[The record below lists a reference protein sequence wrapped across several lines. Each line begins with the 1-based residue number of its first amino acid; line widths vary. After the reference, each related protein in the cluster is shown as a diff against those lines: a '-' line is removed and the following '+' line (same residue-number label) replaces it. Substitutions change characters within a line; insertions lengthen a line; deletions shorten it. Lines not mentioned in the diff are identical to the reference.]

1 MPAQQTSRNPF
12 DTTRLNRRGFLA
24 AGIAGGLV
32 LTGCG
37 RPKTASS
44 PMTAAINAAEAAR
57 PHSGR
62 TVTASL
68 TPQPAKID
76 IGGRIVDT
84 LAYGDTIPGP
94 LLRATVGDEVVV
106 SVSNKLDHPTSVH
119 WHGIALRN
127 DMDGAE
133 PATPN
138 IPAGQDFTYR
148 FSVPNSGTYW
158 AHPHTGLDGDKGL
171 YLPFIIDDPTE
182 LGRYDT
188 EWIVVL
194 DDWTDGVGKSP
205 QQLYDALINKPPSSE
220 TPAPTTP
227 ASTSPTTTPSTT
239 TTTTTS
245 PSMSPSMSPSTT
257 GRTPTSTSS
266 SAPSSPTNGMPGMPG
281 TGEVGTSDLLGGDAG
296 DIAYPYYLINGRIPE
311 AATTFNAQ
319 PRQRIRIRI
328 INTASDTAFRVA
340 LAGHSMTVTHTD
352 GFPVIPTQ
360 VDALLVGMAERYD
373 VVVTAADGVFPL
385 VASAEGKNAV
395 ARALLVTGKGSPPDP
410 QFRPG
415 ELTRRVGTVEMFTAV
430 TAANLG
436 RPDPRLELP
445 VVLGGTMA
453 KYDWTINGEPY
464 SRTKPLQVREGQHTT
479 LNFDNTTMM
488 WHPMHLHGH
497 TFQVIKPDGTLG
509 ARKDTVIVLPNQK
522 LRAVLVAD
530 NPGTWVMHCHNTY
543 HQEAGMQTRIDYVF

>member
-1 MPAQQTSRNPF
+1 MPAMPTSVNPF
-12 DTTRLNRRGFLA
+12 DTARLSRRGFIA
-24 AGIAGGLV
+24 AGIAGGFALA
-32 LTGCG
+32 GCG
-37 RPKTASS
+37 RSKTANS
-44 PMTAAINAAEAAR
+44 PMAAAIDAAEAAR

-68 TPQPAKID
+68 TPQPAKVD

-158 AHPHTGLDGDKGL
+158 AHPHTGLDSDKGL
-171 YLPFIIDDPTE
+171 YLPFIVDDPTDV
-182 LGRYDT
+182 GRYDT

-205 QQLYDALINKPPSSE
+205 QQLYDALINKPPAPESPV
-220 TPAPTTP
+220 TP
-227 ASTSPTTTPSTT
+227 T

-245 PSMSPSMSPSTT
+245 SAEPSTT
-257 GRTPTSTSS
+257 GRTPTGTTTSTSS
-266 SAPSSPTNGMPGMPG
+266 SPTSPAGPMPGMPG
-281 TGEVGTSDLLGGDAG
+281 MGEVGKSDLLGGDAG
-296 DIAYPYYLINGRIPE
+296 DIAYPYYLINGRVPE
-311 AATTFNAQ
+311 AATTFNAK
-319 PRQRIRIRI
+319 PGQRIRIRI

-352 GFPVIPTQ
+352 GFPVLPAP

-395 ARALLVTGKGSPPDP
+395 ARSLLVTGKGSPPDP
-410 QFRPG
+410 QFRPS

-436 RPDPRLELP
+436 RPDPRLDLP

-453 KYDWTINGEPY
+453 RYDWTINGEPY
-464 SRTKPLQVREGQHTT
+464 SRTKPLQVHEGEHTT
-479 LNFDNTTMM
+479 LTFDNTTMM

-497 TFQVIKPDGTLG
+497 TFQVIRPDGTLG

>member
-1 MPAQQTSRNPF
+1 MPAQPTSGNPF
-12 DTTRLNRRGFLA
+12 DTIRLNRRGFIA
-24 AGIAGGLV
+24 AGIAGGVAGGFALA
-32 LTGCG
+32 GCG
-37 RPKTASS
+37 RSKTSNS
-44 PMTAAINAAEAAR
+44 PMSAAIDAAEAAR

-68 TPQPAKID
+68 TPQPAKVD

-84 LAYGDTIPGP
+84 LAYGDSIPGP
-94 LLRATVGDEVVV
+94 LLRAAVGDEVVV

-205 QQLYDALINKPPSSE
+205 QQLYDALINKPP
-220 TPAPTTP
+220 APQPT
-227 ASTSPTTTPSTT
+227 PTTTTPTTATT
-239 TTTTTS
+239 TTTGTTPSSS
-245 PSMSPSMSPSTT
+245 PSSSS
-257 GRTPTSTSS
+257 TPTST
-266 SAPSSPTNGMPGMPG
+266 TVMPGMPG
-281 TGEVGTSDLLGGDAG
+281 MGEVGKSDLLGGDAG

-311 AATTFNAQ
+311 AATTFNAKLG
-319 PRQRIRIRI
+319 QRIRIRI
-328 INTASDTAFRVA
+328 INTGSDTAFRVA

-410 QFRPG
+410 QFRPA

-436 RPDPRLELP
+436 RPDPRLDLP
-445 VVLGGTMA
+445 VVLGGSMA
-453 KYDWTINGEPY
+453 RYDWTINGEPY
-464 SRTKPLQVREGQHTT
+464 SRTKPLQVHEGQHTS

>member
-1 MPAQQTSRNPF
+1 MPAQPTSGNPF
-12 DTTRLNRRGFLA
+12 DTIRLNRRGFIA
-24 AGIAGGLV
+24 AGIAGGVAGGFALA
-32 LTGCG
+32 GCG
-37 RPKTASS
+37 RSKTSNS
-44 PMTAAINAAEAAR
+44 PMSAAIDAAEAAR

-68 TPQPAKID
+68 TPQPAKVD

-84 LAYGDTIPGP
+84 LAYGDSIPGP
-94 LLRATVGDEVVV
+94 LLRAAVGDEVVV

-158 AHPHTGLDGDKGL
+158 AQPHTGLDGDKGL

-205 QQLYDALINKPPSSE
+205 QQLYDALINKPP
-220 TPAPTTP
+220 APQPT
-227 ASTSPTTTPSTT
+227 PTTTTPTTATT
-239 TTTTTS
+239 TTTGTTPSSS
-245 PSMSPSMSPSTT
+245 PSSSS
-257 GRTPTSTSS
+257 TPTST
-266 SAPSSPTNGMPGMPG
+266 TVMPGMPG
-281 TGEVGTSDLLGGDAG
+281 MGEVGKSDLLGGDAG

-311 AATTFNAQ
+311 AATTFNAK
-319 PRQRIRIRI
+319 PGQRIRIRI
-328 INTASDTAFRVA
+328 INTGSDTAFRVA

-410 QFRPG
+410 QFRPA

-436 RPDPRLELP
+436 RPDPRLDLP
-445 VVLGGTMA
+445 VVLGGSMA
-453 KYDWTINGEPY
+453 RYDWTINGEPY
-464 SRTKPLQVREGQHTT
+464 SRTKPLQVHEGQHTS

-488 WHPMHLHGH
+488 WQPLHLHGH

>member
-1 MPAQQTSRNPF
+1 MPAMPMSGEPF
-12 DTTRLNRRGFLA
+12 DRASLSRRGFLA
-24 AGIAGGLV
+24 AGIAGGFALA
-32 LTGCG
+32 GCSQS
-37 RPKTASS
+37 KSSSS
-44 PMTAAINAAEAAR
+44 PMTAAIDAAEAAR

-68 TPQPAKID
+68 TPQAAKVD

-84 LAYGDTIPGP
+84 LAYGDAIPGP
-94 LLRATVGDEVVV
+94 VLRASVGDEVVV

-148 FSVPNSGTYW
+148 FSVPYSGTYW

-171 YLPFIIDDPTE
+171 YLPFIVDDPTE

-205 QQLYDALINKPPSSE
+205 QQLYDALINKPP
-220 TPAPTTP
+220 APETP
-227 ASTSPTTTPSTT
+227 ASTSPTTT
-239 TTTTTS
+239 TS
-245 PSMSPSMSPSTT
+245 SPSTT
-257 GRTPTSTSS
+257 GRTPTGTSTSASSS
-266 SAPSSPTNGMPGMPG
+266 SATSTPAGPTTTMPGMPG
-281 TGEVGTSDLLGGDAG
+281 MGEVGKSDLLGGDAG

-311 AATTFNAQ
+311 AATTFNAK
-319 PRQRIRIRI
+319 PGQRIRIRI
-328 INTASDTAFRVA
+328 INTGSDTAFRVA

-373 VVVTAADGVFPL
+373 VIVTAADGVFPL

-395 ARALLVTGKGSPPDP
+395 GRALLVTGKGSAPDP

-436 RPDPRLELP
+436 RPDPTLNLP

-464 SRTKPLQVREGQHTT
+464 SRTKPLHVREGQHAT
-479 LNFDNTTMM
+479 LNFDNATMM
-488 WHPMHLHGH
+488 WHPIHLHSH
-497 TFQVIKPDGTLG
+497 TFQVIRPDGTLG

-522 LRAVLVAD
+522 LSAVLVAD

>member
-1 MPAQQTSRNPF
+1 MPVRPTSGNPF
-12 DTTRLNRRGFLA
+12 DTTRLSRRGFLA
-24 AGIAGGLV
+24 AGIAGGFALA
-32 LTGCG
+32 GCG
-37 RPKTASS
+37 GAKTATS
-44 PMTAAINAAEAAR
+44 PMTAAIDAAEAAR

-106 SVSNKLDHPTSVH
+106 SVSNKLDRPTSVH

-158 AHPHTGLDGDKGL
+158 AHPHTGLDADKGL
-171 YLPFIIDDPTE
+171 YLPFIVDDPTE
-182 LGRYDT
+182 VGRYDT

-205 QQLYDALINKPPSSE
+205 QQLYDALINKPPMPMQE
-220 TPAPTTP
+220 TS
-227 ASTSPTTTPSTT
+227 ASPSPTTTTP
-239 TTTTTS
+239 
-245 PSMSPSMSPSTT
+245 PPSTT
-257 GRTPTSTSS
+257 GRTPTSTPSS
-266 SAPSSPTNGMPGMPG
+266 TPSSPASTTSAMPGMPG
-281 TGEVGTSDLLGGDAG
+281 MGEVGKSYLLGGDAG
-296 DIAYPYYLINGRIPE
+296 DIAYPYYLINGRVPE
-311 AATTFNAQ
+311 AATTFNAK
-319 PRQRIRIRI
+319 PGQRIRIRI
-328 INTASDTAFRVA
+328 INTGSDTAFRVA

-352 GFPVIPTQ
+352 GFPVIPVQ

-373 VVVTAADGVFPL
+373 VVVTAADGVFPF

-410 QFRPG
+410 QFRPS

-436 RPDPRLELP
+436 RPDPRLDLP
-445 VVLGGTMA
+445 VALGGTMA

-479 LNFDNTTMM
+479 LSFDNTTLM

-497 TFQVIKPDGTLG
+497 TFQVIKSDGTLG
-509 ARKDTVIVLPNQK
+509 ARKDTVVVLPNQK